1 MKTLFLATAAVAALA
16 AAPALAQT
24 APTGSIGAAWTNAD
38 AELGGVSAEGNGGY
52 VDGNVAGPIFG
63 DWTVT
68 MGASFA
74 WADGD
79 LGDNHA
85 AAGQVHLTRKMGD
98 VRAGAFVAASD
109 AGDET
114 LTSLGAEVQKYMG
127 PVTLSGALVFSTMES
142 ADAITASGDVGFYPM
157 DNLRLNVGV
166 SGGSIE
172 FTGTNAEFYSAGLGA
187 EYQFTGTP
195 VSVFTAYDH
204 TTLDDADLDVDTV
217 SVGLRFS
224 FGSDGLKARE
234 QSGADLGRTVGG
246 LAGLLGAF

>member
-1 MKTLFLATAAVAALA
+1 MKSLLLATAAIAAFA
-16 AAPALAQT
+16 AAPAMAQT
-24 APTGSIGAAWTNAD
+24 APTGSIGAAWTNSE
-38 AELGGVSAEGNGGY
+38 AELGGLSADGDGGY

-68 MGASFA
+68 MGASFG

-79 LGDNHA
+79 IGDNHA
-85 AAGQVHLTRKMGD
+85 AAGQAHLTRKAGD
-98 VRAGAFVAASD
+98 IRAGGFVAVSD

-127 PVTLSGALVFSTMES
+127 SMTLSGAVAFSTMES
-142 ADAITASGDVGFYPM
+142 ADAISASGDLGFYPM
-157 DNLRLNVGV
+157 DNLRLNVGLGGGQIQA
-166 SGGSIE
+166 SGD
-172 FTGTNAEFYSAGLGA
+172 TAEFYSAGVGA
-187 EYQFTGTP
+187 EYQFAGSP
-195 VSVFTAYDH
+195 VSLFTAYDR
-204 TTLDDADLDVDTV
+204 TTVDDLDLDVDTV

-246 LAGLLGAF
+246 LAGLVGAF